1 MTQTPTLT
9 GQDIGRAHHATRAV
23 LERRLAATGTPFEAW
38 IVLNIVGDNGPE
50 IEVDDV
56 VRRVVLGLK
65 ITETAVQQIL
75 SGLLGQGL
83 ISRTTSGPSP
93 RVALTEV
100 GTARF
105 DDIRGSIAQITERL
119 YGGLPA
125 EDLAVAHR
133 LLVTVTERANAEL
146 AG

>member
-23 LERRLAATGTPFEAW
+23 LERRLAATGTAFEDW
-38 IVLNIVGDNGPE
+38 VVLNIVGGNGLE

-56 VRRVVLGLK
+56 VRQVVLGLK
-65 ITETAVQQIL
+65 ISETAVQQIL
-75 SGLLGQGL
+75 SSVLRQGL
-83 ISRTTSGPSP
+83 ISRTTSGPST
-93 RVALTEV
+93 RVALTEA

-105 DDIRGSIAQITERL
+105 DDVRGSIAQITERL